1 MDTLRESILQEIGL
15 ARWTARESMRA
26 QWLLGS
32 PIHDETA
39 LAIDPAWQT
48 LASEIAACRRC
59 PRGAQ
64 RRQAFC
70 GSGDTHAAVLILGDV
85 PDAEEDQVGAPWV
98 GATGQ
103 LLDNMLAAIQL
114 HRHRAVYLTAAVKCH
129 CPNRLDIAEFDVALA
144 ACRPYLLR
152 QIALLQPRLIL
163 ALGAHAARALLPTD
177 TDATLVAGQWREWQG
192 IPLLTT
198 HHPRDLLL
206 QPMDKRQSW
215 HDLCQVRQR
224 LAAT

>member
-15 ARWTARESMRA
+15 ARWTVREAMRA
-26 QWLLGS
+26 QWLIGS
-32 PIHDETA
+32 PVFEEKDRPV
-39 LAIDPAWQT
+39 DPAWQT

-70 GSGDTHAAVLILGDV
+70 GGGDTHAAVLILGDA
-85 PDAEEDQVGAPWV
+85 PDAEDDQVGAPWI
-98 GATGQ
+98 GAAGQ

-114 HRHRAVYLTAAVKCH
+114 RRSQAVYLTAAVKCH
-129 CPNRLDIAEFDVALA
+129 CPNRLDSAEFDLALA

-152 QIALLQPRLIL
+152 QIDLLQPRLIL
-163 ALGAHAARALLPTD
+163 ALGAHAARALLPDD
-177 TDATLVAGQWREWQG
+177 TDATLVAGEWREWQG

-198 HHPRDLLL
+198 PHPRDLLL

-215 HDLCQVRQR
+215 RDLCQVRQR